1 MLIEA
6 HELYRFHHRGGEE
19 VRALRG
25 VDFTLARGEFVALI
39 GPSGSGKSTLLD
51 CLAGLDDPDGGTVT
65 VEGRPISRQP
75 EPVRRR
81 IRRGMGLMRQQ
92 GNLFSHLTVA
102 ENLAEVQ
109 QVAGQSDRG
118 AAQHLLQEIGLS
130 HRADAYPA
138 ALSGGERAR
147 AGLAVALAGDP
158 RILLLDEPT
167 GEVDAATEAAIL
179 LVLVARCRSGVGMV
193 AATHNPA
200 LARAAGRVV
209 GLREGK
215 VQHG

>member
-118 AAQHLLQEIGLS
+118 AAQH
-130 HRADAYPA
+130 
-138 ALSGGERAR
+138 
-147 AGLAVALAGDP
+147 
-158 RILLLDEPT
+158 
-167 GEVDAATEAAIL
+167 
-179 LVLVARCRSGVGMV
+179 
-193 AATHNPA
+193 
-200 LARAAGRVV
+200 
-209 GLREGK
+209 
-215 VQHG
+215 